1 MIKSSRQLLETLI
14 GLYGEVENTNWADYL
29 TTLKQYVLM
38 YLIDNPGQK
47 VRISRAE
54 YRRQNDGGVHTWTT
68 WDEIEHIMV
77 KEGLQDNIEWVD

>member
-14 GLYGEVENTNWADYL
+14 SLYGEVENTNWADYL

-38 YLIDNPGQK
+38 YFIDNPGQK

-54 YRRQNDGGVHTWTT
+54 YRRQNDGGIHTWST
-68 WDEIEHIMV
+68 WDEIERIMI
-77 KEGLQDNIEWVD
+77 KNGLQENIEWVE

>member
-38 YLIDNPGQK
+38 YFIDNPGQK

-68 WDEIEHIMV
+68 
-77 KEGLQDNIEWVD
+77 